1 MNQPRTA
8 AQDGSATAALEAVY
22 RRVAD
27 AHQRLAFTTDVG
39 PDDKADCLAD
49 LLAAME
55 GLEPF
60 LPPLGQGYFI
70 LTRMKYAL
78 GSRARGG

>member
-1 MNQPRTA
+1 MNQLSPA
-8 AQDGSATAALEAVY
+8 AMDDSATAALEAVY

-27 AHQRLAFTTDVG
+27 AHQRLAFTTDLG

-49 LLAAME
+49 LLTAME

-60 LPPLGQGYFI
+60 LPPLGAE
-70 LTRMKYAL
+70 RER
-78 GSRARGG
+78 RAG

>member
-1 MNQPRTA
+1 MNQSVA
-8 AQDGSATAALEAVY
+8 AARDGSPTSALEIVY

-27 AHQRLAFTTDVG
+27 AHQRLAFTTDLG

-55 GLEPF
+55 GLEPL
-60 LPPLGQGYFI
+60 LPPLGEE
-70 LTRMKYAL
+70 RKR
-78 GSRARGG
+78 RAG

>member
-1 MNQPRTA
+1 MNQHATEARGDT
-8 AQDGSATAALEAVY
+8 ATAALEAVY

-27 AHQRLAFTTDVG
+27 AHQRLAFTTDLG

-49 LLAAME
+49 LLAAMD

-60 LPPLGQGYFI
+60 LPAPV
-70 LTRMKYAL
+70 
-78 GSRARGG
+78 SGGRQSA

>member
-1 MNQPRTA
+1 MNPPTA
-8 AQDGSATAALEAVY
+8 ATAQDGSATTALEAVY
-22 RRVAD
+22 RYVAD
-27 AHQRLAFTTDVG
+27 AHQRLAFTTDLS

-60 LPPLGQGYFI
+60 LAPIGGQ
-70 LTRMKYAL
+70 RDR
-78 GSRARGG
+78 RAD

>member
-1 MNQPRTA
+1 MNPPTA
-8 AQDGSATAALEAVY
+8 ATPRDGSATATLEAVY

-27 AHQRLAFTTDVG
+27 AHQRLAFATDLG
-39 PDDKADCLAD
+39 ADEKADCLAD

-60 LPPLGQGYFI
+60 LPPLGEE
-70 LTRMKYAL
+70 RERR
-78 GSRARGG
+78 S

>member
-1 MNQPRTA
+1 MNRLTVTTA
-8 AQDGSATAALEAVY
+8 GDGSATAALEAVY

-27 AHQRLAFTTDVG
+27 AHQRLAFSTDLG
-39 PDDKADCLAD
+39 PDQKADCLAD

-60 LPPLGQGYFI
+60 LPPLGGEAF
-70 LTRMKYAL
+70 RRPPRR
-78 GSRARGG
+78 S

>member
-1 MNQPRTA
+1 MNPPTA
-8 AQDGSATAALEAVY
+8 ATARDGPATAALEAVY

-27 AHQRLAFTTDVG
+27 AHQRLAFSTDLG

-60 LPPLGQGYFI
+60 LPPLGGE
-70 LTRMKYAL
+70 
-78 GSRARGG
+78 RAQRSD